1 MERERQVK
9 RTITRRNFLQK
20 TLADGGRASL
30 GFGLVVLAG
39 ARKGSAVNRR
49 IKPRPRANRLPR
61 EVWIATISQ
70 NRMEAKDFEEMI
82 KKMLGRME
90 QVVSYQP
97 DIICLPEVFPFA
109 NLSSPRPPVSQVAE
123 VPIGEISQP
132 FAEFARKYHCY
143 VVCPI
148 YTKANGRCYN
158 AAVFIDSQGRLL
170 GEYRK
175 IHPTIGEMDNGV
187 TPGPVQPPVFKTAFG
202 IVGAQICFDIEWY
215 DGWQNLRKAG
225 AEMVFWPSAFAGG
238 SVVNTKAWQNK
249 YVVVSS
255 TRKDTS
261 KICDISGE
269 EIASTGRWN
278 DWVCAPVNLEKA
290 FLHTWPFCRRFE
302 EVQAKYGRKIR
313 IKTFHE
319 EEWTII
325 ESRSPEVKVADV
337 LKEFDFQTHEELIQG
352 AEKRQRKYR
361 NAV

>member
-1 MERERQVK
+1 MK
-9 RTITRRNFLQK
+9 RTITRRNFLKRTSQ
-20 TLADGGRASL
+20 
-30 GFGLVVLAG
+30 GFGLVILAG
-39 ARKGSAVNRR
+39 AQKGSTANPRFES
-49 IKPRPRANRLPR
+49 RPREKRLPR

-70 NRMEAKDFEEMI
+70 NRIEAKDFEEMTG
-82 KKMLGRME
+82 KMLGRME
-90 QVVSYQP
+90 EVVSYQP

-109 NLSSPRPPVSQVAE
+109 NLSSGRPAISQVAE

-132 FAEFARKYHCY
+132 FADFAQKYHCY

-148 YTKANGRCYN
+148 YTKENGRYYN
-158 AAVFIDSQGRLL
+158 AAVFIDNQGRLL

-175 IHPTIGEMDNGV
+175 IHPTIGEIDNGL

-238 SVVNTKAWQNK
+238 TVVNTKAWQNK

-269 EIASTGRWN
+269 EIAGTGRWN

-290 FLHTWPFCRRFE
+290 FLHTWPFCQRFQD
-302 EVQAKYGRKIR
+302 VQAKYGRKIH

-325 ESRSPEVKVADV
+325 ESRSPDVKVSDV
-337 LKEFDFQTHEELIQG
+337 LKEFEFQTHEELIQA
-352 AEKRQRKYR
+352 AEKSQRKAR
-361 NAV
+361 PSALM

>member
-1 MERERQVK
+1 MRS
-9 RTITRRNFLQK
+9 TITRRNFLQR
-20 TLADGGRASL
+20 TSL
-30 GFGLVVLAG
+30 GCGLTILAG
-39 ARKGSAVNRR
+39 TTKASAASTG
-49 IKPRPRANRLPR
+49 IEPRPREKRLPR

-70 NRMEAKDFEEMI
+70 NRMEAGNYEEMI
-82 KKMLGRME
+82 RKMLSRME

-109 NLSSPRPPVSQVAE
+109 NLSSGRPPISDVAE
-123 VPIGEISQP
+123 VPIGEVSKP

-148 YTKANGRCYN
+148 YTKSDGRYYN
-158 AAVFIDSQGRLL
+158 AAVFIDSEGKLL

-175 IHPTIGEMDNGV
+175 IHPTIGEMENGI
-187 TPGPVQPPVFKTAFG
+187 TPGPLQPPVFKTEFG

-215 DGWQNLRKAG
+215 DGWQNLRKAD

-269 EIASTGRWN
+269 ELASTNRWN
-278 DWVCAPVNLEKA
+278 DWACALVNLEKA
-290 FLHTWPFCRRFE
+290 FLHTWPFCRRFQD
-302 EVQAKYGRKIR
+302 VQAKYGRKIR
-313 IKTFHE
+313 IKTFAE
-319 EEWTII
+319 EEWSII
-325 ESRSPEVKVADV
+325 ESRSPDVKIAEVM
-337 LKEFDFQTHEELIQG
+337 KEFEFQTHEEHIQA
-352 AEKRQRKYR
+352 AEQRQKKERP
-361 NAV
+361 